1 MHGAGRVRQSVVC
14 ALGDLAWMTFRCE
27 QRSEAGIVVVVVVV
41 VVVVAAAEISRFGI
55 STAIRTSAIW
65 RLSTLSSV
73 RRLALDSCPSKSSLR
88 HPARS
93 SSMNESAR
101 RTRRLH
107 RVVNGV
113 SALPLTPRTFR
124 RFCLLDLD
132 CYCVRL
138 GAAAVGQTR
147 GREAD
152 QHLHPLGQTQVLVT
166 QVPHDLPREALLLWN
181 SKMGQMRADCT
192 SDCTTD

>member
-1 MHGAGRVRQSVVC
+1 MIAITHGIVECTEPVVSVSQLCVH
-14 ALGDLAWMTFRCE
+14 LVSWQEMTFRCE
-27 QRSEAGIVVVVVVV
+27 QRPAS
-41 VVVVAAAEISRFGI
+41 AAAEISRFGI
-55 STAIRTSAIW
+55 STSIRTSAIW

-113 SALPLTPRTFR
+113 SAS
-124 RFCLLDLD
+124 
-132 CYCVRL
+132 
-138 GAAAVGQTR
+138 A
-147 GREAD
+147 
-152 QHLHPLGQTQVLVT
+152 HSS
-166 QVPHDLPREALLLWN
+166 DLPAVLLARPGLLLHMPPGRGGWPNQKAPHSGSLSPEKHSEFFFLWN
-181 SKMGQMRADCT
+181 
-192 SDCTTD
+192 